1 MKLVMNDYELIYLI
15 QSNHCHIAL
24 EFLYHKYCKLIWKNV
39 HLLGVEDKEHE
50 DFYQEGCLMLIK
62 AVNTFNEAKN
72 KSFTRYFEMIL
83 KRQLYQLVRRLPA
96 YELSEDAC
104 LYQGSHIDI
113 YDEPI
118 RLKFESKLEVLV
130 HQKHFIESQKIKD
143 IATDLDLNIKT
154 IYNAIYRIK
163 EKYKNML

>member
-24 EFLYHKYCKLIWKNV
+24 EYIYQKYCKLIWKNV
-39 HLLGVEDKEHE
+39 HLLHIDEKEHS

-62 AVNTFNEAKN
+62 AINTFNESKN
-72 KSFTRYFEMIL
+72 KSFTRYFELIL
-83 KRQLYQLVRRLPA
+83 KRQLYQLVKRLPV
-96 YELSEDAC
+96 YELSEDTC
-104 LYQGSHIDI
+104 LYQGVYHDTYEETIDI
-113 YDEPI
+113 H
-118 RLKFESKLEVLV
+118 FGSNLEAQV
-130 HQKHFIESQKIKD
+130 HQKHFIECMKIKD
-143 IATDLDLNIKT
+143 IAAELDLNIKT

>member
-1 MKLVMNDYELIYLI
+1 MNDYELIYLI
-15 QSNHCHIAL
+15 QTYHDHIAL
-24 EFLYHKYCKLIWKNV
+24 EFLYKKYRKLIWKNV
-39 HLLGVEDKEHE
+39 HLLQIDDKEHD

-62 AVNTFNEAKN
+62 AVDTFNEAKN

-83 KRQLYQLVRRLPA
+83 KRQLYHLVRRLPV

-104 LYQGSHIDI
+104 LYQGSYYEC

-118 RLKFESKLEVLV
+118 KLQCGSKLEMTIY
-130 HQKHFIESQKIKD
+130 QKHFIENQKISD
-143 IATDLDLNIKT
+143 IAQDLNLEIKT